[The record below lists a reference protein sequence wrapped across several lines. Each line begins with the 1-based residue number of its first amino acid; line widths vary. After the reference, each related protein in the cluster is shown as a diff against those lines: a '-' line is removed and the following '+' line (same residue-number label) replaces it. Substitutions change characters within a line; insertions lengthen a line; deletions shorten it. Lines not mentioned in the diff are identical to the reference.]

1 VPLSRASILIDCRM
15 IRAGGIGTYL
25 RRLLPILVAKDRW
38 NFLFAGDPRELLDF
52 DWIPPEKILPC
63 TSRIY
68 SPFEQVALRRV
79 SREPHDLFWAPHYN
93 IPLLGKGPLI
103 ITLHDVF
110 HISRENR
117 EWGRLKK
124 SYARRLIRT
133 ALRKADLVMTDSK
146 FTLEEISKYGLPG
159 REKVRVVPLG
169 VSPAPPGPSPRES
182 GYLLYVGNVKP
193 HKNLIGL
200 ANAYASALR
209 SGADLPPLK
218 IAGKTSRF
226 FTGEEGLEKHI
237 DQLELRG
244 KILLLGEVTEA
255 ELASLYR
262 GAVALVFPS
271 QYEGFGL
278 PPLEAMSYG
287 VPVLASRKGS
297 LPEVCGEAVLYC
309 DADSHQDMAAKL
321 VRLCFEKDLR
331 DDLIHRGR
339 KQVQRYTWQKTAE
352 ATANLLSEVLRRT
365 SGFDDARA
373 KGEVL
378 ETGGPG
384 GHTPISDRE
393 T

>member
-1 VPLSRASILIDCRM
+1 M
-15 IRAGGIGTYL
+15 
-25 RRLLPILVAKDRW
+25 
-38 NFLFAGDPRELLDF
+38 
-52 DWIPPEKILPC
+52 
-63 TSRIY
+63 
-68 SPFEQVALRRV
+68 
-79 SREPHDLFWAPHYN
+79 
-93 IPLLGKGPLI
+93 
-103 ITLHDVF
+103 
-110 HISRENR
+110 
-117 EWGRLKK
+117 
-124 SYARRLIRT
+124 
-133 ALRKADLVMTDSK
+133 
-146 FTLEEISKYGLPG
+146 
-159 REKVRVVPLG
+159 
-169 VSPAPPGPSPRES
+169 
-182 GYLLYVGNVKP
+182 
-193 HKNLIGL
+193 
-200 ANAYASALR
+200 
-209 SGADLPPLK
+209 
-218 IAGKTSRF
+218 
-226 FTGEEGLEKHI
+226 EKHI

-352 ATANLLSEVLRRT
+352 ATANLLSEVLGRT